1 MFDCHLFDNVTK
13 HTANDEQATID
24 RLVNL
29 FLEDGCGTAFARW
42 DDKHE
47 PVPCLHGRRLGET
60 GRYGVFY
67 EDVERFVRA
76 ALAYRPT
83 LIDPGAA

>member
-1 MFDCHLFDNVTK
+1 MFDRHVFANVTK
-13 HTANDEQATID
+13 RAKNDEQATID
-24 RLVNL
+24 CLVRL
-29 FLEDGCGTAFARW
+29 FGEDGCGTAFARW
-42 DDKHE
+42 DGNHE
-47 PVPCLHGRRLGET
+47 PVPCLHGRRLGES

-76 ALAYRPT
+76 ALAYRPP